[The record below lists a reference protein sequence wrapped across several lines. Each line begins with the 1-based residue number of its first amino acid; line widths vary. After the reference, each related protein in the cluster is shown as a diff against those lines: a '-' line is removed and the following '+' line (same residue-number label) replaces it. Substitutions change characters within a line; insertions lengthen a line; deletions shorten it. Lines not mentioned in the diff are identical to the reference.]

1 MPISL
6 ADYSQHDQQIWD
18 EELQDFVPDRVF
30 DAHIHLF
37 LPEHQAEAA
46 RTANSWG
53 HADFAT
59 LQQWAARLYP
69 GRETHFLVL
78 GTPALGIDVAAHND
92 WCIEQVQTDPQSRMN
107 RLVTP
112 SCRVQDIER
121 DVRERGFIG
130 LKPYRLFSV
139 TGDIAQCRMHEFLP
153 HEQLE
158 LANELGLWVT
168 MHLSRFHGCADEFNL
183 SDLREFTG
191 SRYPNIKW
199 ILAHC
204 ARSFTYWPIRKAIDQ
219 LREMPN
225 VWYDVSA
232 VTDVRPLITLFS
244 REDRRRLLYG
254 SDGVDATY
262 FHGQYAA
269 LGRAWQGVD
278 AGRFDLRFP
287 HCDGRPILAIYEQL
301 LSMKHAAEIA
311 QWSAEDV
318 ENLFW
323 RNAAAAFGVRFG
335 NRSSATPGIPSQT
348 EEPVTNR
355 EGVPN
360 WEGEAPA
367 EPRASFEPNPRF
379 GSAGA
384 SPSRQ
389 SHSQTQAMYAR
400 AKHCIPGGTQLLS
413 KRPEMFAPGLWPA
426 YAREA
431 RGCEVIDLDGRR
443 FIDMT
448 TSGIGSCLLGYADS
462 DVTEAVQRRI
472 ALGSMSSLNVA
483 EEVELAELLI
493 ELHPWAE
500 QARFARSGGESMAV
514 AVRIA
519 RASTGRDTVAFC
531 GYHGWSD
538 WYLAANLNP
547 AGEGDGLQGHLLPGL
562 APTGVPRGLAGT
574 ALPFTY
580 NRLHELEQLVAQHG
594 SELAA
599 VVMEPTRSTDPEP
612 GFLEGVRELCDR
624 CGAVL
629 VFDEISSGWR
639 MHLGGVHLKYGVMPD
654 IAVFAKALGNGH
666 PMAAIIGRRR
676 VMDAAQS
683 SFISSTYWTEAVGP
697 TAALATIRKLRQVDI
712 AAYTSRIGDLMRA
725 GWQSL
730 GERFAVPVKVSG
742 HAALLH
748 LSFEHDQAAALGTL
762 LTTRMLDRGFL
773 TGSGFYPS
781 WAHKEQHIAE
791 YLAAAEPVF
800 AELAEA
806 IQLGDVMQRLDAVG
820 VPVRHS
826 GFKRLT

>member
-1 MPISL
+1 MPISINNFS
-6 ADYSQHDQQIWD
+6 AHDQQIWD

-30 DAHIHLF
+30 DAHIHMF
-37 LPEHQAEAA
+37 NPEHLKESSRA
-46 RTANSWG
+46 TNFWG
-53 HADFAT
+53 YADFAT

-69 GRETHFLVL
+69 GRETHFLAL
-78 GTPALGIDVAAHND
+78 GTPALGIDVQAHNR
-92 WCIEQVQTDPQSRMN
+92 WCVEQIGNDPQSRMN

-112 SCRVQDIER
+112 SCRAQDIER
-121 DVRERGFIG
+121 DVREQGFIG

-139 TGDIAQCRMHEFLP
+139 TGDIAQCRIHEFLT

-183 SDLREFTG
+183 NDLREFTG

-219 LREMPN
+219 LRDMPN
-225 VWYDVSA
+225 IWYDVSA

-244 REDRRRLLYG
+244 RENRRRILYG
-254 SDGVDATY
+254 SDGVDAMY

-269 LGRAWQGVD
+269 MGRAWQYVD
-278 AGRFDLRFP
+278 IDRMDLKFP

-311 QWSAEDV
+311 QWSPDDV
-318 ENLFW
+318 QNLFW
-323 RNAAAAFGVRFG
+323 RNAADAFNVRFG
-335 NRSSATPGIPSQT
+335 GRAGRRQPPGEFVTGNVTEDKNQGAEAAPLAGSQT
-348 EEPVTNR
+348 K
-355 EGVPN
+355 
-360 WEGEAPA
+360 
-367 EPRASFEPNPRF
+367 
-379 GSAGA
+379 
-384 SPSRQ
+384 
-389 SHSQTQAMYAR
+389 AMYDR
-400 AKHCIPGGTQLLS
+400 AKQLIPGGTQLLS

-431 RGCEVIDLDGRR
+431 RGCEVTDLDGRR

-448 TSGIGSCLLGYADS
+448 TSGIGSCLLGYADP
-462 DVTEAVQRRI
+462 DVTAAVQRRI
-472 ALGSMSSLNVA
+472 ALGSMSTLNPA
-483 EEVELAELLI
+483 EEVELAELLV

-500 QARFARSGGESMAV
+500 QARFARSGGESMAI

-519 RASTGRDTVAFC
+519 RAATGRDKIAFC

-538 WYLAANLNP
+538 WYLAANVNP
-547 AGEGDGLQGHLLPGL
+547 AGATDSLQGHLLPGL
-562 APTGVPRGLAGT
+562 APAGVPRGLAGT

-580 NRLHELEQLVAQHG
+580 NRLDELEQHVARHG
-594 SELAA
+594 RELAA

-624 CGAVL
+624 CGATL

-639 MHLGGVHLKYGVMPD
+639 MHLGGAHLKYGVMPD
-654 IAVFAKALGNGH
+654 IAVFAKAIGNGH

-676 VMDAAQS
+676 VMDAAQT

-697 TAALATIRKLRQVDI
+697 TAAVATIRKLREVNI
-712 AAYTSRIGDLMRA
+712 AAHTSRIGGLMRD
-725 GWQSL
+725 GWKSL
-730 GERFAVPVKVSG
+730 GQRLGVPIKVSG

-748 LSFEHDQAAALGTL
+748 LSFDHEQAAALGTL
-762 LTTRMLDRGFL
+762 LTARMLDRGFL

-781 WAHKEQHIAE
+781 FAHKEYHITQ
-791 YLAAAEPVF
+791 YLAAVEPVF
-800 AELAEA
+800 VELSEA
-806 IQLGDVMQRLDAVG
+806 IRLGDVLQRLQSIG
-820 VPVRHS
+820 VPVRHT
-826 GFKRLT
+826 GFARLT

>member
-1 MPISL
+1 MPVSINDFSP
-6 ADYSQHDQQIWD
+6 HDQQIWD

-30 DAHIHLF
+30 DAHIHMF
-37 LPEHQAEAA
+37 HPEHLKTSVPSALS
-46 RTANSWG
+46 SWG
-53 HADFAT
+53 LADFST

-78 GTPALGIDVAAHND
+78 GTPAPGIDVTAHNR
-92 WCIEQVQTDPQSRMN
+92 WCIEQVRQDPQSRMN

-121 DVRERGFIG
+121 DVREQGFIG

-139 TGDIAQCRMHEFLP
+139 TGDIAQCRIHEFLP

-183 SDLREFTG
+183 DDLREFTG
-191 SRYPNIKW
+191 NRYPNIKW

-219 LREMPN
+219 LRDMPN
-225 VWYDVSA
+225 IWYDVSA

-244 REDRRRLLYG
+244 REDRRRILYG
-254 SDGVDATY
+254 SDGVDAMY

-269 LGRAWQGVD
+269 MGRAWQYVD
-278 AGRFDLRFP
+278 VSRFNLQFP

-311 QWSAEDV
+311 QWSGDDIQD
-318 ENLFW
+318 LFW
-323 RNAAAAFGVRFG
+323 RNAVAAFGVRFG
-335 NRSSATPGIPSQT
+335 DDAAPTPLAGKRSQAT
-348 EEPVTNR
+348 
-355 EGVPN
+355 
-360 WEGEAPA
+360 
-367 EPRASFEPNPRF
+367 
-379 GSAGA
+379 
-384 SPSRQ
+384 
-389 SHSQTQAMYAR
+389 YAR
-400 AKHCIPGGTQLLS
+400 AKQLIPGGTQLLS
-413 KRPEMFAPGLWPA
+413 KRPEMFAPGLWPT

-448 TSGIGSCLLGYADS
+448 TSGIGSCLLGYADP

-472 ALGSMSSLNVA
+472 ALGSMSTLNAA

-500 QARFARSGGESMAV
+500 QVRYARSGGESMAI

-519 RASTGRDTVAFC
+519 RAATGRDKIAFC

-538 WYLAANLNP
+538 WYLAANVNP
-547 AGEGDGLQGHLLPGL
+547 AGATDGLQGHLLPGL
-562 APTGVPRGLAGT
+562 APNGVPRGLAGT
-574 ALPFTY
+574 ALPFSY
-580 NRLHELEQLVAQHG
+580 NRLQELEQLVTRHG

-599 VVMEPTRSTDPEP
+599 VVMEPTRSTDPES

-624 CGAVL
+624 CGATL
-629 VFDEISSGWR
+629 IFDEISSGWR

-666 PMAAIIGRRR
+666 PMAAIIGRHR
-676 VMDAAQS
+676 VMEAAQT

-697 TAALATIRKLRQVDI
+697 VAALATIRKLREVNI
-712 AAYTSRIGDLMRA
+712 AAHTSHIGGMMRD
-725 GWQSL
+725 GWKSL
-730 GERFAVPVKVSG
+730 GQRYSVPVKISG
-742 HAALLH
+742 HAALLG
-748 LSFEHDQAAALGTL
+748 LSFDHEQAAALGTL
-762 LTTRMLDRGFL
+762 LTARMLDRGFL

-781 WAHKEQHIAE
+781 YAHKEHHVTQ
-791 YLAAAEPVF
+791 YFAALEPTF
-800 AELAEA
+800 TELADA
-806 IQLGDVMQRLDAVG
+806 IREGDVLQRLQSIG
-820 VPVRHS
+820 VPVRHT
-826 GFKRLT
+826 GFARLT

>member
-1 MPISL
+1 MPISIN
-6 ADYSQHDQQIWD
+6 DFSQHDQQIWD

-30 DAHIHLF
+30 DAHIHMF
-37 LPEHQAEAA
+37 HPEHLK
-46 RTANSWG
+46 TAVPSALSSWG
-53 HADFAT
+53 LADFST

-78 GTPALGIDVAAHND
+78 GTPAPGIDVTAHNR
-92 WCIEQVQTDPQSRMN
+92 WCIDQVSQDPRSRMN

-139 TGDIAQCRMHEFLP
+139 TGDIAQCRIHEFLP

-168 MHLSRFHGCADEFNL
+168 MHLSRLHGCADEFNL
-183 SDLREFTG
+183 DDLREFTG

-204 ARSFTYWPIRKAIDQ
+204 ARSFTYWPIRRAIAQ
-219 LREMPN
+219 LRDMPN
-225 VWYDVSA
+225 IWYDVSA

-244 REDRRRLLYG
+244 REDRRRILYG
-254 SDGVDATY
+254 SDGVDAMY
-262 FHGQYAA
+262 FRGQYAA
-269 LGRAWQGVD
+269 MGRAWQCVD
-278 AGRFDLRFP
+278 VNRFNLQFP

-311 QWSAEDV
+311 QWSDDDV
-318 ENLFW
+318 QNLFW
-323 RNAAAAFGVRFG
+323 RNAVAAFGVSFG
-335 NRSSATPGIPSQT
+335 DEAES
-348 EEPVTNR
+348 
-355 EGVPN
+355 GVRI
-360 WEGEAPA
+360 GE
-367 EPRASFEPNPRF
+367 
-379 GSAGA
+379 
-384 SPSRQ
+384 
-389 SHSQTQAMYAR
+389 QTQATYAR
-400 AKHCIPGGTQLLS
+400 AKQLIPGGTQLLS

-431 RGCEVIDLDGRR
+431 HGCEVIDLDGRR

-448 TSGIGSCLLGYADS
+448 TSGIGSCLLGYADP
-462 DVTEAVQRRI
+462 DVTAAVQRRI
-472 ALGSMSSLNVA
+472 ALGSMSTLNAA

-500 QARFARSGGESMAV
+500 QVRYARSGGESMAV

-519 RASTGRDTVAFC
+519 RAATGRDKIAFC
-531 GYHGWSD
+531 GYHGWCD
-538 WYLAANLNP
+538 WYLAANVNP
-547 AGEGDGLQGHLLPGL
+547 AGATDSLQGHLLPGL
-562 APTGVPRGLAGT
+562 APAGVPRGLAGT

-580 NRLHELEQLVAQHG
+580 NRLQELEQLVTRHG
-594 SELAA
+594 GELAA

-612 GFLEGVRELCDR
+612 GFLEGVRELCNR
-624 CGAVL
+624 CGATL
-629 VFDEISSGWR
+629 IFDEISAGWR
-639 MHLGGVHLKYGVMPD
+639 MHLGGAHLKYGVMPD
-654 IAVFAKALGNGH
+654 MAVFAKALGNGH

-676 VMDAAQS
+676 VMDAAQT

-697 TAALATIRKLRQVDI
+697 AAALATIRKLRDIDI
-712 AAYTSRIGDLMRA
+712 AAHTSRIGGLMRD

-730 GERFAVPVKVSG
+730 GQRWGVPVKITG

-748 LSFEHDQAAALGTL
+748 LSFDHEQAAALGTL
-762 LTTRMLDRGFL
+762 VTARMLPRGFL

-781 WAHKEQHIAE
+781 YAHKEQHLTQ
-791 YLAAAEPVF
+791 YFAALEPVF
-800 AELAEA
+800 AELADA
-806 IQLGDVMQRLDAVG
+806 IRLGDVQQRLQSIG
-820 VPVRHS
+820 VPVRHA
-826 GFKRLT
+826 GFARLT